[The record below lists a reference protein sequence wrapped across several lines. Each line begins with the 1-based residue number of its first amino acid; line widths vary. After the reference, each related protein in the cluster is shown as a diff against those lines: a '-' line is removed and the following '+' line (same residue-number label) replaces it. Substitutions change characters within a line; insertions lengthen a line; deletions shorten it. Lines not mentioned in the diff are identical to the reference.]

1 MKRSAL
7 SALVLVCLLGT
18 GAVGQF
24 AQAGESPSPPE
35 ATGFRAEFLRQL
47 DGVEKKLLD
56 LAQAT
61 PEEKYTWRPAEG
73 VRSVS
78 EAYMHV
84 AGANF
89 FLTRI
94 IGVEPPAGQDPR
106 DLEKIT
112 DKAKVLELLKQ
123 SLEHVR
129 QAALKTPDAEMD
141 KPVKMFGR
149 ETTVRDVFLLLA
161 LHQHEHLGQAIA
173 YARMNGVVPPWSA
186 ARQRQQGE

>member
-1 MKRSAL
+1 MKRAAL
-7 SALVLVCLLGT
+7 SALVLVCLLGS
-18 GAVGQF
+18 GAVGEF
-24 AQAGESPSPPE
+24 ARAGGSPSPPE
-35 ATGFRAEFLRQL
+35 ATGFRAEFLNQL

-56 LAQAT
+56 LAQT
-61 PEEKYTWRPAEG
+61 MPKEKYTWRPGEG

-89 FLTRI
+89 FLTRM
-94 IGVEPPAGQDPR
+94 IGVDPPADVGR

-123 SLEHVR
+123 SFEHVR

-149 ETTVRDVFLLLA
+149 QTTVRDVFLLLA
-161 LHQHEHLGQAIA
+161 LHQHEHLGQTIA
-173 YARMNGVVPPWSA
+173 YARMNGIVPPWSA
-186 ARQRQQGE
+186 ARQPQQGE

>member
-1 MKRSAL
+1 MKRAAL
-7 SALVLVCLLGT
+7 SALVLVCLLGS
-18 GAVGQF
+18 GAIGEF
-24 AQAGESPSPPE
+24 ACAGESPSPPE
-35 ATGFRAEFLRQL
+35 ATGFRAEFLNQL

-56 LAQAT
+56 LAEAM
-61 PEEKYTWRPAEG
+61 PEEKYTWRPGEG

-89 FLTRI
+89 FLTGM
-94 IGVEPPAGQDPR
+94 IGVDPPADVGR

-123 SLEHVR
+123 SFEHVR

-141 KPVKMFGR
+141 KPVEMFGR
-149 ETTVRDVFLLLA
+149 QTTVRDLFLMMA

-173 YARMNGVVPPWSA
+173 YARMNGIVPPWSA
-186 ARQRQQGE
+186 ARQPQQGE

>member
-7 SALVLVCLLGT
+7 SALVLACLLGT
-18 GAVGQF
+18 GAAGQF
-24 AQAGESPSPPE
+24 ALAGESPSPPE
-35 ATGFRAEFLRQL
+35 ATGFRAEFLNQL

-61 PEEKYTWRPAEG
+61 PEEKYTWRPGEG

-89 FLTRI
+89 FLTRM
-94 IGVEPPAGQDPR
+94 IGVEPPADVGR

-173 YARMNGVVPPWSA
+173 YARMNGIVPPWSA
-186 ARQRQQGE
+186 ARQRQ

>member
-1 MKRSAL
+1 MKRAAL
-7 SALVLVCLLGT
+7 SALVLVCLLGS
-18 GAVGQF
+18 GAVGEF
-24 AQAGESPSPPE
+24 ASAGESHSPPK
-35 ATGFRAEFLRQL
+35 ATGFRAEFLNQL

-56 LAQAT
+56 LAEAM
-61 PEEKYTWRPAEG
+61 PEEKYTWRPGEG

-89 FLTRI
+89 FLTGM
-94 IGVEPPAGQDPR
+94 IGVDPPADVGR

-123 SLEHVR
+123 SFEHVR

-149 ETTVRDVFLLLA
+149 QTTVRGVFLLLA

-173 YARMNGVVPPWSA
+173 YARMNSIVPPWSA
-186 ARQRQQGE
+186 ARQRQEGE

>member
-1 MKRSAL
+1 MKRSTL
-7 SALVLVCLLGT
+7 SALVLACLLGT

-24 AQAGESPSPPE
+24 ALAGESPSPPE

-112 DKAKVLELLKQ
+112 DKAKILELLKQ

-173 YARMNGVVPPWSA
+173 YARMNGIVPPWSA
-186 ARQRQQGE
+186 ARQRQ

>member
-7 SALVLVCLLGT
+7 SALVLACLLGT
-18 GAVGQF
+18 GAAGQF
-24 AQAGESPSPPE
+24 ALAGESPSPPE
-35 ATGFRAEFLRQL
+35 APGFRAEFLNQL

-61 PEEKYTWRPAEG
+61 PEEKYTWRPGEG

-89 FLTRI
+89 FLTRM
-94 IGVEPPAGQDPR
+94 IGVEPPADVGR

-112 DKAKVLELLKQ
+112 DKAQVLELLKQ

-129 QAALKTPDAEMD
+129 QAVLKTPDAEMD

-173 YARMNGVVPPWSA
+173 YARMNGIVPPWSA
-186 ARQRQQGE
+186 ARQRQ